1 MGLNSFAQLQSEIH
15 AAKKKQAEAVIRRV
29 QQKQEANRRRFVINT
44 DRSSMQRF
52 VKTHYDK

>member
-29 QQKQEANRRRFVINT
+29 QRKQEANRRSYCLNI
-44 DRSSMQRF
+44 DRSPNQRL